1 MDLSKITTSIPK
13 EISEWGEKNAT
24 NRGYAFV
31 GILSYRYGEIVERT
45 FAIRRYAKK
54 GVLIT
59 EVRRRATGN
68 SRPIVKN
75 LLFSQMGGYIPVF
88 ECEDK
93 YHRSYGWNLPVFY
106 KEDFGVWY
114 EAPLPLNF
122 YTLYLNAE
130 MLTEIDEFKF
140 CGYSCGDV
148 IDYLNKYRQNPMV
161 EYFGKLDLPLSSAL
175 IFKADKD
182 KRFKTFLLKNV
193 SDVRSYGTQAT
204 IYAYNH
210 NMSISDASAKIDKER
225 RASKSIPALRG
236 TKLNKERAV
245 DYCTANNIGFQLY
258 NDYLNAVIG
267 IGLDLEDTKNI
278 YPKDFTAMHD
288 MRIAEYES
296 LKAKA
301 DREKQKEL
309 CESFAK
315 AGEKATAY
323 EYTDNEYTLIAPR
336 DISDL
341 KTEGAILEH
350 CVGKMGYDKKMADGQ
365 IVIMFLRHSND
376 ITAPFV
382 TVEYDLKQLK
392 LLQAYA
398 KKNSTPPSDAMEFIN
413 KWQQIIEKHIKGEQY
428 EKNPR
433 LKTA

>member
-1 MDLSKITTSIPK
+1 MDLSKITASIPR

-24 NRGYAFV
+24 NTGFAFV
-31 GILSYRYGEIVERT
+31 GMLSHRYGEIIERT
-45 FAIRRYAKK
+45 FAVRRYAKK

-68 SRPIVKN
+68 TQTIVKN

-88 ECEDK
+88 ECEDR
-93 YHRSYGWNLPVFY
+93 YSRSQGWNLKVFD
-106 KEDFGVWY
+106 KEDYDKWY
-114 EAPLPLNF
+114 EASLPLNF
-122 YTLYLNAE
+122 YTLYLNVDILAD
-130 MLTEIDEFKF
+130 IDEFKY
-140 CGYSCGDV
+140 CGFKCGDV
-148 IDYLNKYRQNPMV
+148 IKYLNEYRQNPLV
-161 EYFGKLDLPLSSAL
+161 EFFGKLDIPLSPLL
-175 IFKADKD
+175 ISQANKDSHFKS
-182 KRFKTFLLKNV
+182 FLSKHL
-193 SDVRSYGTQAT
+193 SDVRCYGSRAT
-204 IYAYNH
+204 VYAYKH
-210 NMSISDASAKIDKER
+210 NMTIVKASEKIKKER
-225 RASKSIPALRG
+225 QASKNIPALRG
-236 TKLNKERAV
+236 TKLNKERIV
-245 DYCTANNIGFQLY
+245 DYCTANGIGFRVY

-267 IGLDLEDTKNI
+267 IELDLQDTKNI
-278 YPKDFTAMHD
+278 YPKDFNRMHD

-296 LKAKA
+296 IKAKI
-301 DREKQKEL
+301 DREKHKEL
-309 CESFAK
+309 YEAFAK

-336 DISDL
+336 DICDL

-382 TVEYDLKQLK
+382 TIEYDLKQLK

-413 KWQQIIEKHIKGEQY
+413 RWQQIIKKHIKGEQY
-428 EKNPR
+428 EKIH
-433 LKTA
+433 A